1 MAINNRLDL
10 IDYDFI
16 YIFAFVKQIVVLMI
30 ITKSAL
36 MTTMVFLLTMKYS
49 IIRKCDVNL
58 HMSIL
63 YLCFI

>member
-36 MTTMVFLLTMKYS
+36 MTMMVFLLTMKYS
-49 IIRKCDVNL
+49 IIRTESV
-58 HMSIL
+58 M
-63 YLCFI
+63 